1 MNYDILWSIF
11 VIENVDNSQII
22 EKQFIKV
29 HVIVEFS
36 CGTYGTFKQKFRRIL
51 IRENR

>member
-11 VIENVDNSQII
+11 VMGNLDDNQII

-29 HVIVEFS
+29 HENVEFS
-36 CGTYGTFKQKFRRIL
+36 CGTFEQKFRRIL
-51 IRENR
+51 IVEKR

>member
-1 MNYDILWSIF
+1 MGILG
-11 VIENVDNSQII
+11 NSQII

-29 HVIVEFS
+29 HAIVEFI

-51 IRENR
+51 IGEKR